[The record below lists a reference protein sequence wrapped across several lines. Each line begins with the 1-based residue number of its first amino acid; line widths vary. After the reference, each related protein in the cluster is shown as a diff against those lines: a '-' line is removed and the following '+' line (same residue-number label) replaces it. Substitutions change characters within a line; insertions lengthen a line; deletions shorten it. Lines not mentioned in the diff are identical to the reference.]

1 MNEND
6 LSAELLK
13 RAAEQGGG
21 GGGGG
26 DASAQI
32 TSYVIRKDRRR
43 IRILS
48 GVIIGSWLLA
58 ALLIPSVLLPMWA
71 KLKGHAG
78 DASITP
84 EGAMQGL
91 AIVSTFIATVS
102 TLASLLAAIAT
113 VWLVLTVRR
122 ATLNQVNIG
131 LAGVTAQLKRLG
143 Q

>member
-21 GGGGG
+21 GD

-32 TSYVIRKDRRR
+32 TNYVIRQDRRR

-48 GVIIGSWLLA
+48 GVIIGAWLLA
-58 ALLIPSVLLPMWA
+58 ALLIPAVLLPMWA

-78 DASITP
+78 TTSITP

-102 TLASLLAAIAT
+102 TLASLLAAVST

-122 ATLNQVNIG
+122 STLNQINIG
-131 LAGVTAQLKRLG
+131 LAGVTAQLKQLSR
-143 Q
+143 

>member
-21 GGGGG
+21 GGD

-32 TSYVIRKDRRR
+32 TRYVIRQDRRR

-48 GVIIGSWLLA
+48 GVIIGAWLLA
-58 ALLIPSVLLPMWA
+58 ALLIPSVLLPLWA

-78 DASITP
+78 TTSITP

-91 AIVSTFIATVS
+91 AMVSTVIATVS

-131 LAGVTAQLKRLG
+131 LAGVTAELKRLSR
-143 Q
+143 